1 MLLGGRVAE
10 KLVLGDIS
18 TGASNDIQRATVMA
32 KNMVVSYGMSDEI
45 GPIYLGGDQEVFL
58 GRDFGHTRD
67 FSEELGAKID
77 EEIHRILTG
86 AFKKAEK
93 LLNENM
99 DKMHLIA
106 GVLTERED
114 ITGEEFENLFTTG
127 NLTGT
132 KIELSEE
139 NPQE

>member
-1 MLLGGRVAE
+1 M
-10 KLVLGDIS
+10 
-18 TGASNDIQRATVMA
+18 
-32 KNMVVSYGMSDEI
+32 
-45 GPIYLGGDQEVFL
+45 FL

-77 EEIHRILTG
+77 EEIHRILTD

>member
-1 MLLGGRVAE
+1 M
-10 KLVLGDIS
+10 
-18 TGASNDIQRATVMA
+18 Q
-32 KNMVVSYGMSDEI
+32 
-45 GPIYLGGDQEVFL
+45 
-58 GRDFGHTRD
+58 
-67 FSEELGAKID
+67 
-77 EEIHRILTG
+77 
-86 AFKKAEK
+86 
-93 LLNENM
+93 
-99 DKMHLIA
+99 LIE